1 MGLVDFMAD
10 AGKKIGG
17 ISDLA
22 KEVESTGANIEDLNF
37 EMEGDKVIVSGKALS
52 QEAKEKIIL
61 VAGNISG
68 IAQVE
73 ENIET
78 EDDIA
83 EADYYNVQSGDSL
96 SKISKTVYGDPM
108 KYNLIFEANQ
118 PMLESPD
125 KIYPGQ
131 VLRIPLL

>member
-78 EDDIA
+78 EDDVA
-83 EADYYNVQSGDSL
+83 EADYYTVQSGDSL